1 MLKSMT
7 GFGRT
12 EVTLPDKKVTVEI
25 KSLNSKNSDIYLKL
39 PMIYREKEAGI
50 RKLISEKLE
59 RGKIECSLY
68 VELNEGISSSTL
80 NEELIKDF
88 YTRLKSISGELGIK
102 EDEPLLS
109 AILRLPEALK
119 TTKTEPG
126 EEEWAGIISGLEE
139 ALEEL
144 DRFRIQEGQAM
155 KEDIEKRTSLIL
167 KSLEKVEPFE
177 KQRIQKLR
185 DKFNQGLNELKLSE
199 DCDKNRF
206 EQEIIYYIEKMDF
219 TEEKIRLKNHCLFFT
234 ETMNQ
239 PVSNGK
245 KLVFISQEMGREINT
260 LGSKAMDAD
269 IQKLVV
275 EMKDELEKIKELL
288 LNVL

>member
-1 MLKSMT
+1 MT